1 MKKGIIVFALMIL
14 LAGCSS
20 TVRVRRGDTLYSIA
34 KKKNVPLRALIQEN
48 NLSAPYTIKVGQLL
62 KIPQKKTYTVRK
74 GDTLYSI
81 ARKFDSNVTDV
92 ARQNNIKPPY
102 TLKPGQVLVVKSW
115 DDAGTTVTT
124 SSASSTTTTKASSST
139 SSKGKTALNP
149 PEKKAKNTPTKQA
162 IQVPKSAQ
170 SKRFYRPISGKIIES
185 FGTTKSG
192 VHNDGINIAAK
203 AGTPILAA
211 ESGTVAY
218 AGNDLKGYGNLILL
232 KHDGGWFTAYA
243 HADKITVKKG
253 ATVKAKQAIGTVG
266 KTGGVTTPQLHFEVR
281 YKTKPVDPTT
291 YLK

>member
-1 MKKGIIVFALMIL
+1 MKKGLIVFALIIF

-34 KKKNVPLRALIQEN
+34 QKKNVPLRALIQEN
-48 NLSAPYTIKVGQLL
+48 HLSAPYTIKVGQLL

-92 ARQNNIKPPY
+92 ARQNNIKAPY

-115 DDAGTTVTT
+115 DD
-124 SSASSTTTTKASSST
+124 STTPTSST
-139 SSKGKTALNP
+139 SKTTKSSKAASPSSQKGKTPLNP

-162 IQVPKSAQ
+162 IQVPKTAQ
-170 SKRFYRPISGKIIES
+170 NKRFYQPVSGKIIEN
-185 FGTTKSG
+185 FGTTKTG
-192 VHNDGINIAAK
+192 VHNDGINISAK

-211 ESGTVAY
+211 DSGTVAY

-232 KHDGGWFTAYA
+232 KHDGGWFTTYA
-243 HADKITVKKG
+243 HADKIMVKKG
-253 ATVKAKQAIGTVG
+253 AAVKAKQKIGTVG

-281 YKTKPVDPTT
+281 YKTKPVNPTT

>member
-1 MKKGIIVFALMIL
+1 MKKGLIVFILMIF
-14 LAGCSS
+14 LAGCTS
-20 TVRVRRGDTLYSIA
+20 TIRVRRGDTLYSIA

-62 KIPQKKTYTVRK
+62 RIPQKKTYTVRK

-92 ARQNNIKPPY
+92 ARQNKIKPPY

-115 DDAGTTVTT
+115 DDAGTTVSTTT
-124 SSASSTTTTKASSST
+124 SSTSSGSSSG

-149 PEKKAKNTPTKQA
+149 PEKKAQNTPTKQA

-170 SKRFYRPISGKIIES
+170 SKRFYQPVSGKIIEN

-192 VHNDGINIAAK
+192 VHNDGINISAK

-211 ESGTVAY
+211 DSGTVAY

-232 KHDGGWFTAYA
+232 KHDKGWFTAYA
-243 HADKITVKKG
+243 HADKIMVKKG
-253 ATVKAKQAIGTVG
+253 AAVKAKQTIGTVG
-266 KTGGVTTPQLHFEVR
+266 KTGGVATPQLHFEVR
-281 YKTKPVDPTT
+281 YKTKPVNPTA